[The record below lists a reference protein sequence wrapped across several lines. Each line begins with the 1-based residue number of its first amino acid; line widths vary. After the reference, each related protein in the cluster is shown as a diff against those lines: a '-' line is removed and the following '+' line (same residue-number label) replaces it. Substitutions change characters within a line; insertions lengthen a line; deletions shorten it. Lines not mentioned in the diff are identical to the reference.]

1 MDTDFRGFQ
10 ELWNLAALSS
20 DVTFPGTAVTSAYRN
35 LLAPDAPGRRRHV
48 PGVMVLLVDEPLRG
62 EIVHRVREAQAAG
75 EEEGWASGTEVHSWP
90 WQGCHVAA
98 DPFLGLKVMILGLA
112 GADPEQLRRIDS
124 VQTFFAVDD
133 GPSLDQAISGLA
145 AALCQTAT
153 TTQVWK
159 RLEGGP
165 WWWGRGC
172 YGILGLKVILST
184 ATARAR
190 ALYRALSSGK
200 CQGGGGGHPRDC
212 PSDSNPHDFFFSRAR
227 RGRLE

>member
-1 MDTDFRGFQ
+1 M
-10 ELWNLAALSS
+10 A
-20 DVTFPGTAVTSAYRN
+20 FPGTAVTSAYRT

-75 EEEGWASGTEVHSWP
+75 EEEGWASGTGVHSWP
-90 WQGCHVAA
+90 WQGCHVAT

-112 GADPEQLRRIDS
+112 GANPEQLRRIDS

-145 AALCQTAT
+145 VALCQTAT

-172 YGILGLKVILST
+172 CGILGLKVVLST

-190 ALYRALSSGK
+190 ALHRALSSGK
-200 CQGGGGGHPRDC
+200 CQGRSWGHPWDC
-212 PSDSNPHDFFFSRAR
+212 PSDSNPHDFFPQGPKGEAGVMVS
-227 RGRLE
+227 GPGGGGKGI